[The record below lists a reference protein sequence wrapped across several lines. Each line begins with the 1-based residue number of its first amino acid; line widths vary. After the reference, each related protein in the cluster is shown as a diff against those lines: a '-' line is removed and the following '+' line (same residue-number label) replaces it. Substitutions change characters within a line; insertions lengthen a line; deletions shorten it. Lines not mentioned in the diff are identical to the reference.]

1 MLCKICPQ
9 LEHLY
14 IIKYLPVQK
23 AFFPEISLDTY
34 LPQLYVEDVI
44 TLHTQL
50 ELLCLAG
57 QQTHDHINSTQFFKR
72 AWNMF
77 ALFLLKFI

>member
-1 MLCKICPQ
+1 MVLLDLKFNKNIQIHRMICPQ

-23 AFFPEISLDTY
+23 AFFPEISLDTH
-34 LPQLYVEDVI
+34 LSQFYVEDVI

-50 ELLCLAG
+50 ELLRLAG
-57 QQTHDHINSTQFFKR
+57 QQTPRSHDHINST
-72 AWNMF
+72 
-77 ALFLLKFI
+77 